1 MKPDVPVALQ
11 KLSLSLLLEIGPA
24 IAVDYL
30 QRGAG
35 VAAMMLQMAAEEFDR
50 AAARRAEEN
59 AALRALFRDAA
70 AAVGDAALGARL
82 RAAAEGTDADLRV
95 TALERANQALRGLL
109 VELHAHARDPE
120 LARGPP
126 PRGRD
131 LGGAAPLDRA
141 PRAAPRA
148 FLAAPPIS

>member
-24 IAVDYL
+24 ITVDYL

-109 VELHAHARDPE
+109 VELHARLETLSSPEARRLEAAIWAE
-120 LARGPP
+120 LRRSTERRALP
-126 PRGRD
+126 
-131 LGGAAPLDRA
+131 LAP
-141 PRAAPRA
+141 
-148 FLAAPPIS
+148 F